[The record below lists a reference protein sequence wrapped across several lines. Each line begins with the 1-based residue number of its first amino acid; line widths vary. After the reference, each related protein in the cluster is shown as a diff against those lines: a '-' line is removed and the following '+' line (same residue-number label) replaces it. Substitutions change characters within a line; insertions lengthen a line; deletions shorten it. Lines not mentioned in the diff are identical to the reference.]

1 MSSHSRAVQTSM
13 IMMIAMVCLCLCGGC
28 GQTLLTADDAVVRPD
43 GNVNLRAYLERKT
56 SKFSRDSIENH
67 VVRFKVNGRLVGEGK
82 TDDDGLAT
90 FLYAIGEQTASSFA
104 AETELDGQTLR
115 DERPIF
121 RLKPGRIGII
131 VDIDG
136 TVSKTDSWDVAVSK
150 KSRKS
155 RPIDQSPRV
164 VQKLAATY
172 NVVFLTARPRFLL
185 DKTRRWIR
193 EHGYPD
199 APLYIAPGLRKAM
212 EPGQF
217 KREAIAMARRH
228 FPDLLIGIGD
238 LETDAYAYGANGMLT
253 LIVGQE
259 PDEDFGNHALLL
271 QNWEM
276 LDHFFEANSELLHD
290 AQRLRRTIEEG
301 GIVGV
306 PLSPWRDERED

>member
-1 MSSHSRAVQTSM
+1 MSHCSLTLQKPILMVISM
-13 IMMIAMVCLCLCGGC
+13 ACLSGGC
-28 GQTLLTADDAVVRPD
+28 GQMLLTADDAVVRPD
-43 GNVNLRAYLERKT
+43 GHVNLRAYLERKT
-56 SKFSRDSIENH
+56 GKFSRDSIENH
-67 VVRFKVNGRLVGEGK
+67 VVRFKVNGQVVGEGK
-82 TDDDGLAT
+82 TDEDGLAT
-90 FLYAIGEQTASSFA
+90 YLHAIGDQAAGSFT
-104 AETELDGQTLR
+104 AETEFGGQTLR

-131 VDIDG
+131 IDIDG
-136 TVSKTDSWDVAVSK
+136 TVSRTDSWDVAVSK
-150 KSRKS
+150 KSKKS

-185 DKTRRWIR
+185 AKTRQWIKD
-193 EHGYPD
+193 HGYPD

-212 EPGQF
+212 DPGQF
-217 KREAIAMARRH
+217 KREALAMARPH

-259 PDEDFGNHALLL
+259 PDDDFGNHALLL

-276 LDHFFEANSELLHD
+276 LGRFFEANSELLHD
-290 AQRLRRTIEEG
+290 PQRLRRTIEQG
-301 GIVGV
+301 GIVAV
-306 PLSPWRDERED
+306 PLSPWQDEDDD